1 MKKNSGVSKIRAAG
15 KILLTTTL
23 AGTAATS
30 AMTQSTTTSA
40 KFITDAAKK
49 FKDWWNRDE
58 NKKEKETEKHGV
70 RETSIKY
77 SKCR

>member
-30 AMTQSTTTSA
+30 AMT
-40 KFITDAAKK
+40 
-49 FKDWWNRDE
+49 
-58 NKKEKETEKHGV
+58 
-70 RETSIKY
+70 
-77 SKCR
+77 

>member
-1 MKKNSGVSKIRAAG
+1 MKKNSSVSKIRAAG

-40 KFITDAAKK
+40 NFITDAAKK